1 VPVYVGTRLG
11 AMIADAALGAGWCP
25 MSGGRSLSAMTD
37 ATPPPDDRGA
47 GNAPGGTPAAG
58 HQPGHQP
65 AGPRQPGYQQPRD
78 SNQPPPAGYPTAD
91 DRTWALIAHFGGA
104 ALALISLGPAA
115 FIVPLIAYIATRRD
129 SAIAAAHAR
138 AALNFQI
145 PISVVGAIL
154 LVLHSGAG
162 NLPFGAGVAV
172 GGLLWLLQLAVAAI
186 GTIFGVVAGI
196 KANEGMLYAY
206 PLNFKIVK

>member
-1 VPVYVGTRLG
+1 
-11 AMIADAALGAGWCP
+11 
-25 MSGGRSLSAMTD
+25 MTD
-37 ATPPPDDRGA
+37 ATPPPEDRGA
-47 GNAPGGTPAAG
+47 GTPQTGTPRAETPPPDTPPPD
-58 HQPGHQP
+58 HE
-65 AGPRQPGYQQPRD
+65 QPGYQ
-78 SNQPPPAGYPTAD
+78 PPSGYANVD

-115 FIVPLIAYIATRRD
+115 FIVPLIAYLATRRE
-129 SAIAAAHAR
+129 SAVAQAHAK

-145 PISVVGAIL
+145 PISIAGAIL
-154 LVLHSGAG
+154 WVLHSGAG
-162 NLPFGAGVAV
+162 SLPFGAGVVV

-196 KANEGMLYAY
+196 KANEGALYAY

>member
-1 VPVYVGTRLG
+1 
-11 AMIADAALGAGWCP
+11 MIEDPAPGVGWCRVIG
-25 MSGGRSLSAMTD
+25 SRSLSAMTD

-47 GNAPGGTPAAG
+47 GTPRAGTPPPDPETGNPQAG
-58 HQPGHQP
+58 HQQPGHQ
-65 AGPRQPGYQQPRD
+65 QPQQPSGYQ
-78 SNQPPPAGYPTAD
+78 PPSGYANVD

-115 FIVPLIAYIATRRD
+115 FIVPLIAYLATRRE
-129 SAIAAAHAR
+129 SAAAQAHAK

-145 PISVVGAIL
+145 PISIAGAIL
-154 LVLHSGAG
+154 WVLHSGAG
-162 NLPFGAGVAV
+162 SLPFGAGVV
-172 GGLLWLLQLAVAAI
+172 IGGLLWLLQLAVAAI

-196 KANEGMLYAY
+196 KASEGALYAY

>member
-1 VPVYVGTRLG
+1 
-11 AMIADAALGAGWCP
+11 MIAAAALGAVWCR
-25 MSGGRSLSAMTD
+25 MSVGRSLSAMTD

-47 GNAPGGTPAAG
+47 GNAPGGTPASG
-58 HQPGHQP
+58 YRPGQESSHQQSGY
-65 AGPRQPGYQQPRD
+65 RQPGYQQSGQP
-78 SNQPPPAGYPTAD
+78 NQPPPAGYPTVD

-115 FIVPLIAYIATRRD
+115 FIVPLIAYLAARRE
-129 SAIAAAHAR
+129 SAVAAAHAR

-145 PISVVGAIL
+145 PISVAGAIL
-154 LVLHSGAG
+154 WVLHSGAG
-162 NLPFGAGVAV
+162 NLPFGAGVV
-172 GGLLWLLQLAVAAI
+172 IGGLLWLLQLAVAAI

-196 KANEGMLYAY
+196 KANEGALYAY

>member
-1 VPVYVGTRLG
+1 
-11 AMIADAALGAGWCP
+11 MIQHPAPGAGWCRV
-25 MSGGRSLSAMTD
+25 SGSRSVSAMTD

-47 GNAPGGTPAAG
+47 GTPQTGTPQAG
-58 HQPGHQP
+58 TPPSDTPPPDHE
-65 AGPRQPGYQQPRD
+65 QPGYQQPGYQQPGHQQPGY
-78 SNQPPPAGYPTAD
+78 QPPSGYANVD

-115 FIVPLIAYIATRRD
+115 FIVPLIAYLATRRE
-129 SAIAAAHAR
+129 SAVAQAHAK

-145 PISVVGAIL
+145 PISIAGAIL
-154 LVLHSGAG
+154 WVLHSGAG
-162 NLPFGAGVAV
+162 SLPFGAGVVV

-196 KANEGMLYAY
+196 KANEGALYAY

>member
-1 VPVYVGTRLG
+1 VPVYFDSAVG
-11 AMIADAALGAGWCP
+11 AMTAVALGAGWCEL
-25 MSGGRSLSAMTD
+25 SVGRSVSAMTD
-37 ATPPPDDRGA
+37 ATPPSDDRGA
-47 GNAPGGTPAAG
+47 GNATGGTPAANY
-58 HQPGHQP
+58 QPGQ
-65 AGPRQPGYQQPRD
+65 QQP
-78 SNQPPPAGYPTAD
+78 NQPHQPPPAGYSSVD

-115 FIVPLIAYIATRRD
+115 FIVPLIAYLATRRE
-129 SAIAAAHAR
+129 SAVASAHAR

-145 PISVVGAIL
+145 PISVAGAIL
-154 LVLHSGAG
+154 WVLHSGAG
-162 NLPFGAGVAV
+162 NLPFGAGVVV

-196 KANEGMLYAY
+196 KANEGALYAY

>member
-1 VPVYVGTRLG
+1 MVG
-11 AMIADAALGAGWCP
+11 
-25 MSGGRSLSAMTD
+25 SRSLSAMTD

-47 GNAPGGTPAAG
+47 GTPQSGTPQTGTPAAG
-58 HQPGHQP
+58 TPSGDGAP
-65 AGPRQPGYQQPRD
+65 NGYA
-78 SNQPPPAGYPTAD
+78 NVD

-115 FIVPLIAYIATRRD
+115 FIVPLIAYLATRRE
-129 SAIAAAHAR
+129 SPLAQAHAR

-145 PISVVGAIL
+145 PISVAGAIL
-154 LVLHSGAG
+154 WVLHSGAG
-162 NLPFGAGVAV
+162 NLPFGAGVV
-172 GGLLWLLQLAVAAI
+172 IGGLLWLLQLAVAAI

-196 KANEGMLYAY
+196 KANEGGLYAY